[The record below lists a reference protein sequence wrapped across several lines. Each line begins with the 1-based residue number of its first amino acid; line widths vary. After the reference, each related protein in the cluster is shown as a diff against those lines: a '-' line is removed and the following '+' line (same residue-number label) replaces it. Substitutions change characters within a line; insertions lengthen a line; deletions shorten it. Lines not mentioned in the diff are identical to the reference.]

1 MDGVFYVYASSKIN
15 YYRDTKGDTKRI
27 LPKKVLQSVCLL
39 IILLAFTVWKWVG
52 CEVDRSPAPG
62 LFRAHINKELE

>member
-1 MDGVFYVYASSKIN
+1 MDGVFYVYASSEII
-15 YYRDTKGDTKRI
+15 YYRDTNSDTKRI

-52 CEVDRSPAPG
+52 CEVDRSPA
-62 LFRAHINKELE
+62 RACFEHTLTRS